1 MAGVLCLLLPET
13 NKEPTAET
21 MADEEQGTGQEAGR
35 ALLYEKEKDAVTE
48 DDNKNKKTAEGEE
61 ELIS

>member
-1 MAGVLCLLLPET
+1 
-13 NKEPTAET
+13 